1 MVSSAPDQHTA
12 SLVHPLP
19 YTLWKEVMSFTV
31 SMTGDLEHDHGEG
44 DADGAVRHREHL
56 PGLRGR
62 CGVTVS
68 WGASTSQTLS
78 PTVSST

>member
-1 MVSSAPDQHTA
+1 MNI
-12 SLVHPLP
+12 
-19 YTLWKEVMSFTV
+19 TV
-31 SMTGDLEHDHGEG
+31 STAGDLEHDHGEG

-68 WGASTSQTLS
+68 WGDQSHQLLIQ
-78 PTVSST
+78 VL